1 VTLRDNLRGLAE
13 RLRGIPQA
21 MGLRAIRVWIRASV
35 RSRPALLTGGTVTT
49 TDVEITPRPAVVA
62 IDTVDPSYWGAAT
75 VGLIQGEAQAEF
87 YQIGPITPPHDGGG
101 YSFGDLVPLTST
113 TTNASRILLADVDS
127 TGMIG
132 TTPVEFELVT
142 LKGQDKGRSFRWEML
157 VRRVRANNNDG

>member
-1 VTLRDNLRGLAE
+1 MTLRDDLRAIASDV
-13 RLRGIPQA
+13 RGIPQA

-49 TDVEITPRPAVVA
+49 TDVEIVPRPAVVA
-62 IDTVDPSYWGAAT
+62 IDTVDPSYWGAQAAGL
-75 VGLIQGEAQAEF
+75 VGGQALSEF
-87 YQIGPITPPHDGGG
+87 YQIGPVTPPHDGGG

-113 TTNASRILLADVDS
+113 TTDASRILLADVDS
-127 TGMIG
+127 TGMLG

-142 LKGQDKGRSFRWEML
+142 LKGQDKGRSFRWELL